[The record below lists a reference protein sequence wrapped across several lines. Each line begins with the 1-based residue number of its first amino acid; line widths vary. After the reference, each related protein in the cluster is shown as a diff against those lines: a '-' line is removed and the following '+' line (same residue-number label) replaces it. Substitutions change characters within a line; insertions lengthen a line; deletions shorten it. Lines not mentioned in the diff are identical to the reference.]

1 MTRISRIAL
10 RLFAFNLL
18 VLFVPVAGV
27 LYLDVYEARLREAQE
42 SALVQQAR
50 VLAAVLG
57 ETPVPD
63 KARVSAAFARLERRS
78 EARFR
83 VFGPSGT
90 LIADSAQQLDASP
103 ADQAVPYGIDS
114 GRMRTRALYR
124 FGAWLV
130 QTTRRM
136 VAPLRHL
143 GRQDDLGG
151 QAETAGLSPEV
162 RAALSGRYGAAT
174 RPTSGQRSLTLFS
187 AVPIRHDGAVVGA
200 VVTSQSTF
208 RTLAALYTVRLRL
221 FEIVIASLLAAS
233 VLTGVAAMTIVRPL
247 ARLRKQANTVAER
260 RGPLPE
266 VFEGAGRRDEIGA
279 LARALGELTRRTND
293 HVKLVQS
300 FGADVAH
307 ELKNP
312 LASIRTAAE
321 MMAESESPEE
331 RRKFFEL
338 MTRDTARL
346 ERLVSGLREVARLEG
361 QIESDVTQ
369 SIALAPLVEQVAAT
383 ANQRAARGV
392 RVEVTAPPGLPYVS
406 ASPER
411 IVQVLENLVDNAVSF
426 APDGDTVDVTLKC
439 DGRWIECAVRD
450 RGPGMPPAHLERVFD
465 RFFTYRPDDRQR
477 EHTGLGLAIAKQI
490 VESYGG
496 TLVACNR
503 PGGGAEFTFRLP
515 VCSAAAT

>member
-42 SALVQQAR
+42 NGLVQQAR
-50 VLAAVLG
+50 VLAAALG
-57 ETPVPD
+57 ETPAPD
-63 KARVSAAFARLERRS
+63 KARVTAVFARLERRGD
-78 EARFR
+78 ARFR
-83 VFGPSGT
+83 VFEASGA
-90 LIADSAQQLDASP
+90 LIADTAQQWEASQ
-103 ADQAVPYGIDS
+103 ADQAVSYVIDNS
-114 GRMRTRALYR
+114 RMRTRMLYR

-130 QTTRRM
+130 QTARRM

-143 GRQDDLGG
+143 VRQDDVAG
-151 QAETAGLSPEV
+151 QAEAAGMPPEV

-200 VVTSQSTF
+200 VVASQSTF
-208 RTLAALYTVRLRL
+208 RTLSALYAVRLRL
-221 FEIVIASLLAAS
+221 FEIVIASLLAAA
-233 VLTGVAAMTIVRPL
+233 VLTGIAAMTIVRPL
-247 ARLRKQANTVAER
+247 TRLRKQANTVADR

-331 RRKFFEL
+331 RRRFFEL
-338 MTRDTARL
+338 MTRDVARL

-361 QIESDVTQ
+361 QIESDITQ
-369 SIALAPLVEQVAAT
+369 SIALAPLVKQVATT

-392 RVEVTAPPGLPYVS
+392 SVEVTAPAGLPYVS

-426 APDGDTVDVTLKC
+426 APDGDTVSVMLERN
-439 DGRWIECAVRD
+439 GRWIECAVRD
-450 RGPGMPPAHLERVFD
+450 RGPGIPPAHLDRVFD
-465 RFFTYRPDDRQR
+465 RFFTYRPNDRQR
-477 EHTGLGLAIAKQI
+477 EHVGLGLAIAKQI

-496 TLVACNR
+496 MLTAANN
-503 PGGGAEFTFRLP
+503 PEEGAQFVVRLP
-515 VCSAAAT
+515 LVES